1 MNRSIYTGG
10 CQCGGVRYEA
20 EGPLDRASICYCR
33 MCQKASGAPFM
44 AFVRFRADHV
54 VWSTP
59 PATFFSSGEV
69 QRGFCR
75 DCGTPLTY
83 RNVQG
88 SNISLT
94 LNSLDDPGSVKP
106 AFSFFNDQKAAWLDD
121 LDRLTVIDT
130 DAASPPGFV
139 NHQKP
144 DRSEST

>member
-10 CQCGGVRYEA
+10 CQCGRVRYEA

-44 AFVRFRADHV
+44 AFVRFPANHV
-54 VWSTP
+54 VWPTP

-75 DCGTPLTY
+75 ECGTPLTY

-88 SNISLT
+88 SSISVT
-94 LNSLDDPGSVKP
+94 LNSLDDPGSVTP
-106 AFSFFNDQKAAWLDD
+106 EACFFSDQKAAWLGD
-121 LDRLTVIDT
+121 LDRLPSLDL
-130 DAASPPGFV
+130 
-139 NHQKP
+139 
-144 DRSEST
+144 DRGSEPALSQRS

>member
-1 MNRSIYTGG
+1 MSRVSYSGG
-10 CQCGGVRYEA
+10 CQCGKIRYEA
-20 EGPLDRASICYCR
+20 EGPLDRTTICYCR

-44 AFVRFRADHV
+44 AFVRFPARHV

-59 PATFFSSGEV
+59 PAAFFSSGSV

-75 DCGTPLTY
+75 DCGTPMTY

-106 AFSFFNDQKAAWLDD
+106 EYSFFNDQKASWLSE
-121 LDRLTVIDT
+121 LDTLTVIEMDPVS
-130 DAASPPGFV
+130 AP
-139 NHQKP
+139 
-144 DRSEST
+144 RS

>member
-1 MNRSIYTGG
+1 MNQVSYTGG
-10 CQCGGVRYEA
+10 CQCGKVCYEA
-20 EGPLDRASICYCR
+20 EGPLDRTTICYCR

-44 AFVRFRADHV
+44 AFVRFPARRV

-59 PATFFSSGEV
+59 PATFFSSGSV

-75 DCGTPLTY
+75 DCGTPMTY

-106 AFSFFNDQKAAWLDD
+106 QFSFFNDQKAPWLSELETLPV
-121 LDRLTVIDT
+121 LDMDP
-130 DAASPPGFV
+130 AGAP
-139 NHQKP
+139 KP
-144 DRSEST
+144 